1 MSATS
6 MSTGSGP
13 PSPHGPAAP
22 RRFMAD
28 LRWPAVSR
36 FPYRR
41 RIRIGTPSATRVADE
56 IEATLRN
63 LRFRVEVR
71 ASPGG
76 DADSVSILG
85 ERNLVQV
92 SMSLTRA
99 LPLVTLIAAGAVL
112 GLTDW
117 LVTNQFYVVFPWIGA
132 FAVAAFVFRLRIG
145 GAYLSELILVEVR
158 PLPATPPSTPSSV
171 GTIWGAG
178 RARSEGEMG
187 PQHERIVVKITP
199 LIPLSD
205 IVAFVVQETSRHLA
219 RAAAPTRASQSM

>member
-13 PSPHGPAAP
+13 PSPPGPATP

-28 LRWPAVSR
+28 LRWPSIAR

-41 RIRIGTPSATRVADE
+41 RIRIGTPSATQVADE
-56 IEATLRN
+56 IEATLRK
-63 LRFRVEVR
+63 LRFNVEVR
-71 ASPGG
+71 PTPGG
-76 DADSVSILG
+76 PPESVSILG

-92 SMSLTRA
+92 SMNLARA
-99 LPLVTLIAAGAVL
+99 LPLVTLVAAGVVL

-117 LVTNQFYVVFPWIGA
+117 LVTNQFYVVFPWVGA
-132 FAVAAFVFRLRIG
+132 FAVAAFVLRLRIG

-158 PLPATPPSTPSSV
+158 PLPATPPSTAPTV

-187 PQHERIVVKITP
+187 PQHERIVVKFAP

-205 IVAFVVQETSRHLA
+205 IVAFAVQETSRHLGRSA
-219 RAAAPTRASQSM
+219 VPTPSGQSM